1 MPAQPLVSVIIPSY
15 NYASFLPQ
23 AVASVLGQRAPGLEV
38 EVIVVDDGSTDN
50 TVEVAQSLG
59 SDITFIQ
66 QANSGP
72 SAARNAGL
80 RAASGDFVA
89 FLDADDLFARGL
101 LASQLRVFE
110 AQTELDMVICR
121 CMDI

>member
-80 RAASGDFVA
+80 RAASGA
-89 FLDADDLFARGL
+89 TGIRASPARTARWRSDATRR
-101 LASQLRVFE
+101 S
-110 AQTELDMVICR
+110 
-121 CMDI
+121 

>member
-15 NYASFLPQ
+15 NYAAFLPQ

-38 EVIVVDDGSTDN
+38 EVIVVDDGSTVN

-66 QANSGP
+66 QAYSGP
-72 SAARNAGL
+72 SAA
-80 RAASGDFVA
+80 
-89 FLDADDLFARGL
+89 
-101 LASQLRVFE
+101 
-110 AQTELDMVICR
+110 
-121 CMDI
+121 